1 MKGQWHLEF
10 VTNLEQ
16 AQNWPPL
23 CLQIKTRK
31 SQIHWCH
38 IFSILGTMAH
48 YFGLLVTVTL
58 FTSLEAL
65 KYTSI
70 AGAIWSL
77 SCCWKSSFNKIY
89 NILLI
94 FVFLRTLYQKS
105 ILIYIFQNNFKL
117 ASESSCFMYK
127 FLYIN
132 RALYL
137 KFFLWQFIF
146 QEHLGLGLPGSV
158 MSNQAGIQM

>member
-77 SCCWKSSFNKIY
+77 SCCWKSYFNKIY

-94 FVFLRTLYQKS
+94 FVFFANMVSKVNFD
-105 ILIYIFQNNFKL
+105 ILFQNNFKL
-117 ASESSCFMYK
+117 ASESSCFKYK
-127 FLYIN
+127 CLYIN
-132 RALYL
+132 QALCP

-146 QEHLGLGLPGSV
+146 QEHWGLGLPGSV